1 MVKVDDA
8 VIAKFEKA
16 GHKFEILVDPELAL
30 VAKYDSSI
38 SLDDL
43 LASDSI
49 FKDSS
54 KGDVASSEVVSQVFG
69 STDLKLVVF
78 HILKHGDVQ
87 LTTDQRRKMTE
98 QKKKEIIQFISRNA
112 MDPQTKAPHPPQR
125 IENAFEEAKLHVDV
139 FKSVDEQIPAVL
151 KELKKLLPISM
162 DKISLAV
169 KIPPVYAGKAS
180 AFLHKYE
187 LQKEQWDS
195 QGNYLVLLELP
206 GGMKQNFI
214 NDLNHITRGDV
225 EIKVVS

>member
-1 MVKVDDA
+1 MVKIDDA

-30 VAKYDSSI
+30 VAKYDSSV

-54 KGDVASSEVVSQVFG
+54 KGDVASSDVISQVFG
-69 STDLKLVVF
+69 FTDLKLVVF

-169 KIPPVYAGKAS
+169 KIPPAYAGKSS